1 MKLVSL
7 TVCLFNLF
15 KTKVLECVSVINQ
28 KCMSRAKIIRTN
40 ANEPVFYPLSFKVKW
55 QNYAYHILL
64 KT

>member
-28 KCMSRAKIIRTN
+28 KC
-40 ANEPVFYPLSFKVKW
+40 YVKSK
-55 QNYAYHILL
+55 NN
-64 KT
+64 KNKRE